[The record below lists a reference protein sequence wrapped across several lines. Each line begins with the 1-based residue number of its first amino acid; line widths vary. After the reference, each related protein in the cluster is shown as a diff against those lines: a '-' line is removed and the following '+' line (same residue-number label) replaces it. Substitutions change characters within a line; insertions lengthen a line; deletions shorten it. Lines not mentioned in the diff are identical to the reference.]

1 MRSLLHALF
10 AGGSLVAVDAL
21 ATDWPQWGF
30 DPSHGANNTAETAVS
45 AANVAQLEQ
54 KYAVAL
60 TDGINAAPVFAEA
73 ITTSAG
79 MKDLLFTTAQSG
91 RITAL
96 DAADGSVVWT
106 KTTAGGN
113 TPIESSPAIDPD
125 RQYVYSYG
133 ADGKVHKY
141 AIGTGNEVTSSG
153 WPQTITLKPGV
164 EKGASAL
171 ATAVSGGVA
180 RLYAVT
186 NGYVGDGGDYQGHL
200 VTIDLATGTSR
211 VFNSMCSTIT
221 TLIPSNGC
229 NAAQSGIWGRP
240 GAVYDAA
247 TDRVYITPS
256 NGLFDA
262 NDGGH
267 NWGDSVLALH
277 PDGTG
282 AGNGQPLD
290 SHTPTNYDQL
300 DNQDIDLGSASL
312 SILPAPAG
320 STVAHIG
327 VQTGKDSKL
336 HLIDLDDMGGVGLPS
351 PGGGGGEI
359 EVIDVPISQFWMK
372 TQSVVWIDTH
382 GDGAAWVYV
391 GNGSG
396 ISGLKLTLTASNVPH
411 LQPTW
416 QQNSNA
422 TSAIVANDVVY
433 HAGSCAAGK
442 CVIARD
448 PKSGAVLWTSSAI
461 GSLKWGS
468 PIFVDGALYMI
479 SCSGCQDGG
488 SSNLFKFALPAG
500 SDIIFANGFDG

>member
-30 DPSHGANNTAETAVS
+30 DPSHSANNTAETAVS

-240 GAVYDAA
+240 GAVYDAV
-247 TDRVYITPS
+247 TDRVYITCRPGCS
-256 NGLFDA
+256 TQTTVA
-262 NDGGH
+262 T
-267 NWGDSVLALH
+267 
-277 PDGTG
+277 TG
-282 AGNGQPLD
+282 ATACSRCIRTARGPATANRSTAIHRRTTTSSTIRTSTSGLPPCRSCPPPQAVP
-290 SHTPTNYDQL
+290 SRTSACRPARIRSCISSISTTWEASACPVPAAAAARSKSSTCR
-300 DNQDIDLGSASL
+300 SAS
-312 SILPAPAG
+312 
-320 STVAHIG
+320 
-327 VQTGKDSKL
+327 
-336 HLIDLDDMGGVGLPS
+336 
-351 PGGGGGEI
+351 
-359 EVIDVPISQFWMK
+359 
-372 TQSVVWIDTH
+372 
-382 GDGAAWVYV
+382 
-391 GNGSG
+391 SG
-396 ISGLKLTLTASNVPH
+396 
-411 LQPTW
+411 
-416 QQNSNA
+416 
-422 TSAIVANDVVY
+422 
-433 HAGSCAAGK
+433 
-442 CVIARD
+442 
-448 PKSGAVLWTSSAI
+448 
-461 GSLKWGS
+461 
-468 PIFVDGALYMI
+468 
-479 SCSGCQDGG
+479 
-488 SSNLFKFALPAG
+488 
-500 SDIIFANGFDG
+500 